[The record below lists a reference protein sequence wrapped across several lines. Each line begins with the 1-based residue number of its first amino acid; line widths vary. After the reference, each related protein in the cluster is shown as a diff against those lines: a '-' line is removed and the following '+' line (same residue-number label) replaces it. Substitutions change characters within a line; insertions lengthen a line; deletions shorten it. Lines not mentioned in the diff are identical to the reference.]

1 MSTFISFEGGEGCGK
16 STQAKRLADALAD
29 LGVPVFPF
37 HEPGHTRLGL
47 HIRELI
53 KGRPFGSDTI
63 SPRAELM
70 LFAAARAE
78 LVSKVLEKRMEEDP
92 LVIIADRYAD
102 STTAYQG
109 YGRRLPLDLVASVN
123 ALATGGIMPHK
134 TILLDCPPES
144 GLERVGSPQI
154 RLFDMSDVGRLDT
167 GRLDTGRLDAEGSRR
182 FEEEPLAFHRRVRA
196 GYLALAKAE
205 PSRWAA
211 IDADGTEDEVFERVW
226 REVSRAESVRS
237 AIARA
242 RARTA
247 AAPPL
252 ELSGASLGRVEVG

>member
-1 MSTFISFEGGEGCGK
+1 MATFISFEGGEGCGK

-37 HEPGHTRLGL
+37 HEPGYTRLGL

-53 KGRPFGSDTI
+53 KGNPFGSDTI

-78 LVSKVLEKRMEEDP
+78 LVSKILAARVDEEP

-123 ALATGGIMPHK
+123 ALATQGVMPHK
-134 TILLDCPPES
+134 TILLDCPPER

-154 RLFDMSDVGRLDT
+154 ELFDMSA
-167 GRLDTGRLDAEGSRR
+167 GRLDAEGSRR

-211 IDADGTEDEVFERVW
+211 IDAEGTEDEVFERVW
-226 REVSRAESVRS
+226 REVSRAESVRD

>member
-1 MSTFISFEGGEGCGK
+1 
-16 STQAKRLADALAD
+16 
-29 LGVPVFPF
+29 
-37 HEPGHTRLGL
+37 
-47 HIRELI
+47 
-53 KGRPFGSDTI
+53 
-63 SPRAELM
+63 M

-123 ALATGGIMPHK
+123 ALATGGITPHK
-134 TILLDCPPES
+134 TILLDCPPER
-144 GLERVGSPQI
+144 GLERVGSPQTA
-154 RLFDMSDVGRLDT
+154 LFDMSAV
-167 GRLDTGRLDAEGSRR
+167 GRLDAEGSRR

-226 REVSRAESVRS
+226 REVSRAESVRG

>member
-37 HEPGHTRLGL
+37 HEPGYTRLGL

-53 KGRPFGSDTI
+53 KGKPFGSETI
-63 SPRAELM
+63 SPGAELM

-78 LVSKVLEKRMEEDP
+78 LVSKILARRVDEDP

-123 ALATGGIMPHK
+123 ALATQGIAPRK
-134 TILLDCPPES
+134 TILLDCPPEK
-144 GLERVGSPQI
+144 GLERVGSPQTT
-154 RLFDMSDVGRLDT
+154 LFDMGGVGRLDE
-167 GRLDTGRLDAEGSRR
+167 EGSRR

-205 PSRWAA
+205 PARWAV
-211 IDADGTEDEVFERVW
+211 IDAEGTEDDVFARVW
-226 REVSRAESVRS
+226 AETLRVESVRS
-237 AIARA
+237 AIE
-242 RARTA
+242 RARTSAA
-247 AAPPL
+247 AAPAL
-252 ELSGASLGRVEVG
+252 ELSAV

>member
-53 KGRPFGSDTI
+53 KGRPFGGDTI

-154 RLFDMSDVGRLDT
+154 ELFDRRDV
-167 GRLDTGRLDAEGSRR
+167 GRLDAEGSRR

-205 PSRWAA
+205 PSRWAI

-226 REVSRAESVRS
+226 REVSRAESVRG

-242 RARTA
+242 HARTA